1 LGPLGPHMTRRL
13 RHAHFRNKAWPAIAP
28 NSKEGK
34 GRMCSKTGS
43 FSGPGPGEPTKQLEA
58 MILVSGANHLAPLFD
73 QGPNVDSRDGTEW
86 CIRQGKD

>member
-1 LGPLGPHMTRRL
+1 
-13 RHAHFRNKAWPAIAP
+13 
-28 NSKEGK
+28 
-34 GRMCSKTGS
+34 MCSKTGS